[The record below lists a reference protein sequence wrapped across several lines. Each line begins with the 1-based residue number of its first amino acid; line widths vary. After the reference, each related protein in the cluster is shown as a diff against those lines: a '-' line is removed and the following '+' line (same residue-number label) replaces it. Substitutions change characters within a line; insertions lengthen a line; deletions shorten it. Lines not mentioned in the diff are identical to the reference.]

1 MAGALERT
9 EPPSYSGRQE
19 RALADADRRGLETA
33 LRRAI
38 AGEVHFDDG
47 HRALYATDA
56 SNYRQPPI
64 GVVVPRTPED
74 VLATVALCRAYGA
87 PLLNRGGGTSLAGQC
102 CNAAVILDFSKYLN
116 QVLHIDPDRKLA
128 RVQPGV
134 VLDDLRAAAERHHL
148 TFGPD
153 PATHNRCTLGGMLG
167 NDSCGVHSVM
177 AGKTVDNTE
186 SLDVL
191 TYSGLRLT
199 VAQTSDDE
207 LDSIIAEGGERGDIY
222 RRLRDLR
229 DRYGDLVRARY
240 PKIPRR
246 VSGYNLDQLLP
257 ENSFHVAR
265 ALVGTEGTCA
275 TILEATLNLVHSPSH
290 RVMLALGYPDIYR
303 ACDRVMELLT
313 HKPIGLEGFD
323 VHLVEDV
330 RRKALDPAALQLLPA
345 GRGWLLVEFGA
356 DSRDEAR
363 SMARG
368 AMYALQRGQQ
378 APAMSLLED
387 PGQMAM
393 IWKVRESG
401 LGATTRIPGAAQTW
415 SGWEDSA
422 APPEK
427 FADYLRD
434 LRALIDR
441 YHYTSAF
448 YGHFGQG
455 CLHTRIDFDL
465 ETSDGIMRFR
475 SFIEEAA
482 DLVVSYG
489 GCPSGEHGDGQSRA
503 ELLPK
508 VFGPEL
514 VQAFGEFK
522 AIWDRDNRMNSG
534 KIVTPYRIDE
544 NLRLGTDY
552 RPARPATHFRI
563 PEDGGSLATATLRC
577 VGVGLCRRHDG
588 GTMCP
593 SYMVTHDEM
602 HSTRG
607 RAHLLFEMLQ
617 GDVLRDGWRD
627 ESVREALDLCLA
639 CKGCKGDCPVNVD
652 MATYKAEFLSH
663 YYAGRLRPRSA
674 YAMGLIYW
682 WARLAALA
690 PSLANVL
697 IRAPGVSRVAKLA
710 AGVSPQRVMPA
721 FARQTFKGWWRRRPT
736 RAETASA
743 QRVLL
748 WPDTFN
754 NHFHPETAAA
764 AVEVLEAAGF
774 QVDVPRGSLCCGR
787 PLYDFGML
795 DTAKRLLRQ
804 VLDALAPALASGT
817 PIVVLESSCASVFR
831 DELVNLFPD
840 DVNARRL
847 KTQTYLL
854 SEFLE
859 HFVPDFQTP
868 TLQCAALVQGHCH
881 QQAVLGMRDEAAV
894 LKKHLSS
901 CETLDAGC
909 CGMAGAF
916 GFENDHYAISIAC
929 GERALLPAVRNAPKE
944 TLIVADG
951 FSCREQIAQ
960 TTDRRAL
967 HLAEVLRLALHEG
980 ENTTHSAYPERAIK
994 PLAATRTLWAAL
1006 LVTVGSLGLLAAAI
1020 VARWRR
1026 GRRSAT

>member
-1 MAGALERT
+1 MAEALERT
-9 EPPSYSGRQE
+9 EPPSYSGRHE
-19 RALADADRRGLETA
+19 RKLARGDARRLEAA
-33 LRRAI
+33 LRREV
-38 AGEVHFDDG
+38 AGEVRFDDG
-47 HRALYATDA
+47 SRALYATDA

-64 GVVVPRTPED
+64 GVVIPRTIDD
-74 VLATVALCRAYGA
+74 VVATVALCREHEV
-87 PLLNRGGGTSLAGQC
+87 PLLSRGGGTSLAGQC
-102 CNAAVILDFSKYLN
+102 CNAAVVLDFSKYLN
-116 QVLHIDPDRKLA
+116 RVLEIDPDRKLA

-177 AGKTVDNTE
+177 AGKTVDNTHR
-186 SLDVL
+186 LDVL
-191 TYSGLRLT
+191 TYDGLRLT
-199 VAQTSDDE
+199 VGQTSDEDLE
-207 LDSIIAEGGERGDIY
+207 RIIEAGDRRGDIY

-257 ENSFHVAR
+257 ENGFNVAR
-265 ALVGTEGTCA
+265 ALVGTEGTCV
-275 TILEATLNLVHSPSH
+275 TLLEATLNLVHSPSH
-290 RVMLALGYPDIYR
+290 RVLLVLGYPDIYR
-303 ACDRVMELLT
+303 ACDHVMELLEYQ
-313 HKPIGLEGFD
+313 PIGLEGFD
-323 VHLVEDV
+323 EHLVDDM
-330 RRKALDPAALQLLPA
+330 RRKSMSPANLRLLPS
-345 GRGWLLVEFGA
+345 GHGWLLVEFGA
-356 DSRDEAR
+356 DSQGEAQN
-363 SMARG
+363 MAHA
-368 AMYALQRGQQ
+368 AMDALKRGQQ
-378 APAMSLLED
+378 PPDMRLVED
-387 PGQMAM
+387 LAQMAM

-415 SGWEDSA
+415 PGWEDSA

-434 LRALIDR
+434 LRQLIDR
-441 YHYTSAF
+441 YNYTSAF

-465 ETSDGIMRFR
+465 TTSEGITRFR
-475 SFIEEAA
+475 AFVEEAA

-514 VQAFGEFK
+514 VQAFGQFK
-522 AIWDRDNRMNSG
+522 ATWDLENRMNPG
-534 KIVTPYRIDE
+534 KIVAPYRMDE
-544 NLRLGTDY
+544 NLRLGTDF
-552 RPARPATHFRI
+552 RPAHPKTHFRF
-563 PEDGGSLATATLRC
+563 PDDGGSLATATLRC

-593 SYMVTHDEM
+593 SYMVTREEM

-617 GDVLRDGWRD
+617 GDVIGDGWRD
-627 ESVREALDLCLA
+627 TSVREALDLCLA

-663 YYAGRLRPRSA
+663 YYERRLRPRSA

-682 WARLAALA
+682 WARLASLA
-690 PSLANVL
+690 PAVANAL
-697 IRAPGVSRVAKLA
+697 THAPGVSRVAKLA
-710 AGVSPQRVMPA
+710 AGVAPKRSVPG
-721 FARQTFKGWWRRRPT
+721 FAPQTFRHWWRRRPLRIGT
-736 RAETASA
+736 TSTHRI
-743 QRVLL
+743 LL

-754 NHFHPETAAA
+754 NHFHPETAVA

-774 QVDVPRGSLCCGR
+774 AVDIPRGSLCCGR

-804 VLDALAPALASGT
+804 VLDTLAPELAAGT
-817 PIVVLESSCASVFR
+817 PIVVLEPSCAAVFR

-840 DVNARRL
+840 DANAHRL

-859 HFVPDFQTP
+859 RFAPDFQ
-868 TLQCAALVQGHCH
+868 AAVLPRHAMVQGHCH
-881 QQAVLGMRDEAAV
+881 HKAVMGMDDEQTV
-894 LKKHLSS
+894 LRKHVAEV
-901 CETLDAGC
+901 ETLDSGC

-916 GFENDHYAISIAC
+916 GFEAAHYDVSIAC
-929 GERALLPAVRNAPKE
+929 GERVLLPAVRSAPKD

-960 TTDRRAL
+960 TTDRQAL
-967 HLAEVLRLALHEG
+967 HLAEVLRLALHARQSG
-980 ENTTHSAYPERAIK
+980 APGPYPEREIK
-994 PLAATRTLWAAL
+994 PLAPAIGRWMPLVIAAGGAGVLAAL
-1006 LVTVGSLGLLAAAI
+1006 TAL
-1020 VARWRR
+1020 WRR
-1026 GRRSAT
+1026 SVSG